1 MGLGSK
7 LNDNEM
13 ETECGFAGKVAGEA
27 INNYL

>member
-1 MGLGSK
+1 MGLGSKLSK

-27 INNYL
+27 I